1 MKTAMGLTAGAGVV
15 LVALLGTTAARGGEA
30 FSPRGY
36 CRTSGG
42 EVVETGDPAVYVCC
56 YPDRQRCIEVNERS
70 QTSRRAGRSDAFA
83 NASTSASAMPVTRT
97 QPGR

>member
-1 MKTAMGLTAGAGVV
+1 MKTAMGWTAGTGVV
-15 LVALLGTTAARGGEA
+15 LAALLCTAAARGGEA

-36 CRTSGG
+36 CRTTGG

-56 YPDRQRCIEVNERS
+56 YPDRQRCIEVNERN
-70 QTSRRAGRSDAFA
+70 QTSRRAVQPDAFA
-83 NASTSASAMPVTRT
+83 TASAMPVTKT

>member
-1 MKTAMGLTAGAGVV
+1 MKTAMRLTAGAGVV
-15 LVALLGTTAARGGEA
+15 LAALLGATAARGEEV

-36 CRTSGG
+36 CRTTGG

-56 YPDRQRCIEVNERS
+56 YPDRQRCIEVDERS
-70 QTSRRAGRSDAFA
+70 QTSRRAGRPETFA
-83 NASTSASAMPVTRT
+83 SASARAMPVTKT